1 MTHPSPRWARR
12 LRRSGALALSA
23 ALLAAL
29 PLTAHPAAAAGA
41 AGRAP
46 ADDPAPTRADVY
58 RALHLEQEPADY
70 VILVDT
76 SGSMTEDGRYD
87 TVVSTLHPFL
97 AGLTPKDH
105 VALFTFDSRP
115 EARYIGSAG
124 DPDAIIAH
132 LPAGPDP
139 SGSTDIG
146 AALDSALTELE
157 RDDASPVASVV
168 LLTDGKQEPPDSSRY
183 PADPAKGDWPQLHDR
198 AGKVAA
204 HHELAGYALPL
215 GSGASGADL
224 LGAVV
229 PHTAVLR
236 PDSIQN
242 LGAYLARA
250 GDRTRARQAGRLLA
264 PDDGKGV
271 TARWEGGTADVTGG
285 SAGGRITLTS
295 QTGRLPLTV
304 TGLHASLAGSPVT
317 VSGLPDRVVLQPGR
331 SVSYQVTLHGT
342 LPAGFLPYR
351 TGKDEDARLR
361 LSGTV
366 GSPWAQP
373 LAPDVALHVPGR
385 VAVDADTVPLHAEVG
400 SAAFLPGA
408 AGAVVLLALLGWL
421 WWRRVNR
428 PPMTGTLVVARVFG
442 EQLPDRVALAGRRPL
457 RLDPPGA
464 GGRGT
469 VHGRRRRK
477 DGAARTELVVRY
489 TPDGTSARES
499 GATCEPGGQVV
510 VGGVQFTHV
519 PARETSGRTP
529 EPGPVR

>member
-12 LRRSGALALSA
+12 LRRGGASALSA

-29 PLTAHPAAAAGA
+29 PLTAHPAGAAGA
-41 AGRAP
+41 APRAP
-46 ADDPAPTRADVY
+46 ADPAPTRADVY

-76 SGSMTEDGRYD
+76 SGSMKKDGRYD
-87 TVVSTLHPFL
+87 TVRSTLRPFL
-97 AGLTPKDH
+97 AGLTAKDH

-115 EARYIGSAG
+115 EARYIGAAG
-124 DPDAIIAH
+124 DPDGITAH

-139 SGSTDIG
+139 DGATDIG

-157 RDDASPVASVV
+157 RDDASQVASVV
-168 LLTDGKQEPPDSSRY
+168 LLTDGRQQPPAGSHY
-183 PADPAKGDWPQLHDR
+183 PAHPTAGGWPGLRDR
-198 AGKVAA
+198 AGKIAA
-204 HHELAGYALPL
+204 RHELAGYALPL
-215 GSGASGADL
+215 RSGASGADL

-229 PHTAVLR
+229 PHTTLLR

-285 SAGGRITLTS
+285 SAVGRITLTS
-295 QTGRLPLTV
+295 QTSRLPLTV
-304 TGLHASLAGSPVT
+304 TGLHASLAGPPVA
-317 VSGLPDRVVLQPGR
+317 VSGLPDRVTLQPGR
-331 SVSYQVTLHGT
+331 SASYQVTLHGT

-351 TGKDEDARLR
+351 TAKDRDVRLR

-366 GSPWAQP
+366 GSPWAP
-373 LAPDVALHVPGR
+373 VLAPDVALHVPAR
-385 VAVDADTVPLHAEVG
+385 IAVEGGTVPLHAEVG

-408 AGAVVLLALLGWL
+408 GAAVVLLALLVWL

-428 PPMTGTLVVARVFG
+428 PPMRGTLLVAPVFG
-442 EQLPDRVALAGRRPL
+442 EQLPDRVGLAGRRPL
-457 RLDPPGA
+457 RLAPAGA
-464 GGRGT
+464 GGRGR

-477 DGAARTELVVRY
+477 DGAARTDLVIRF

-499 GATCEPGGQVV
+499 GATCEPGGRVV

-519 PARETSGRTP
+519 PERDSSGRAP
-529 EPGPVR
+529 QAGLPR